1 MAKKENPADPRLI
14 SRIVKVVYEFEMLNS
29 KWRNS
34 TTEFD
39 KFQITDT
46 YSILGGKSY
55 YLENREIKQIAWGGP
70 SYGPWTESSG
80 FPVKKNS
87 IQKKL
92 IKALEK
98 YKLTI

>member
-1 MAKKENPADPRLI
+1 MAKKESPADPRLI

-34 TTEFD
+34 TSEFD

-55 YLENREIKQIAWGGP
+55 YLENRYIKQIAWGGP
-70 SYGPWTESSG
+70 STES
-80 FPVKKNS
+80 KNS

-98 YKLTI
+98 YKLTT